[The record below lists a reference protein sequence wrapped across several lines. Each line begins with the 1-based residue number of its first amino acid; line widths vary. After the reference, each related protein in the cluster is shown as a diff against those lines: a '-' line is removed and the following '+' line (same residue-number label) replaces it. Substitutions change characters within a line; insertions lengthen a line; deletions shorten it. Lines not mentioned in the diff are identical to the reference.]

1 MKEKTYTIEGMTCAM
16 CSSAVQK
23 AISKVE
29 GVELSEVNLLTNKAT
44 VTMSDT
50 VSDSAIIKAVQDAGY
65 DGAVINE
72 LKEVVLDVDGMTCAM
87 CVNTIEKDVSKL
99 KGVDSVVV
107 NLISNQ
113 AKVIFNPGLVKTPE
127 IIHQIENSGYQAKV
141 HVAMTSSRY
150 DEQKVK
156 LKKQKHEVIV
166 ALVLAFIVMYIAMS
180 TMLGQFSLPLPEIIH
195 PDVNP
200 QNFAVTQILFS
211 IGVVY
216 LGRNFYTRG
225 IKNLFRKAPN
235 MDSLVAVGTG
245 AAIIYSVYNTI
256 LLFMG
261 DHHAV
266 HHLYYESAVVVLAL
280 IMFGKYLE
288 AKSKGQTSEAI
299 EALLNLKPKTA
310 TLLKDGL
317 EIEIDSDEI
326 ALGDLI
332 LVKPGSSIPVDGVI
346 VSGHSAVDESMITGE
361 SVPVDKAVS
370 DTVIMG
376 TMNASG
382 TITIQATAI
391 LGDTKLAKIVKLVED
406 AQAHK
411 APISKLVDKIS
422 GIFVPA
428 VMAIAVVTFVVWM
441 LVTKDLEQSLLHFVS
456 VLVIA
461 CPCALGLATPT
472 AIMVGTGQGAK
483 QGIFIKSAETLEK
496 AAHIDTVLFDKTN
509 TLTHGTLTLTH
520 LNSLQLSNRD
530 FLQLIASIEKYSQHP
545 LALAIVEKA
554 HQEGIELVSIDEF
567 EAIHGFGIKG
577 AYNNQQILVGNA
589 RLMKE
594 NNVSIDQVSKAYS
607 ELSATG
613 QTVMFMSI
621 DNELAGFVAVADVI
635 KEDAFTTIQE
645 LKKLGI
651 QSVMITGDQIQTAKY
666 IGKLAG
672 IDEVIAEV
680 LPEDKGNKVKELQS
694 KGHSVLMVGDGIN
707 DSVALV
713 QADIGIA
720 IGSGTDVAIE
730 SADIVLMN
738 NHLMDV
744 EKAVRL
750 SKATM
755 RNIKQNLF
763 WAFIY
768 NILGIPFA
776 MGVFEI
782 FGGPSLNPMIAGAA
796 MAFSSVSVISNALR
810 LKRFR

>member
-1 MKEKTYTIEGMTCAM
+1 MKEKTYIIEGMTCAM

-44 VTMSDT
+44 VTMQDT
-50 VSDSAIIKAVQDAGY
+50 VSDETILHAVREAGY
-65 DGAVINE
+65 DGSVINE
-72 LKEVVLDVDGMTCAM
+72 LKEVILDVDGMTCAM
-87 CVNTIEKDVSKL
+87 CVNTVEKDVLKL
-99 KGVDSVVV
+99 VGVDSVVV
-107 NLISNQ
+107 NLVSNQ

-127 IIHQIENSGYQAKV
+127 IIQQIENSGYQAKV

-150 DEQKVK
+150 DEQKEK
-156 LKKQKHEVIV
+156 LKKQKGEVII
-166 ALVLAFIVMYIAMS
+166 ALILSFIVMYIAMS

-200 QNFAVTQILFS
+200 INFAIAQIVFS
-211 IGVVY
+211 VGVIY
-216 LGRNFYTRG
+216 LGRHFYTRG
-225 IKNLFRKAPN
+225 IKNLIRKAPN

-245 AAIIYSVYNTI
+245 AAIIYSVYNTVLLI
-256 LLFMG
+256 LG

-310 TLLKDGL
+310 TLLKEGV

-326 ALGDLI
+326 ALNDLI
-332 LVKPGSSIPVDGVI
+332 IVKPGSSIPVDGVI
-346 VSGHSAVDESMITGE
+346 VSGRSAVDESMITGE
-361 SVPVDKAVS
+361 SVPVDKDIS
-370 DTVIMG
+370 DSVIMG

-382 TITIQATAI
+382 TLTIQATAI

-428 VMAIAVVTFVVWM
+428 VMAIAVLTFIVWM
-441 LVTKDLEQSLLHFVS
+441 LVTKDIEQSLLHFVS

-509 TLTHGTLTLTH
+509 TLTHG
-520 LNSLQLSNRD
+520 SLIVTQLHSLKLQQRE
-530 FLQLIASIEKYSQHP
+530 FLQLFASIEKYSQHP
-545 LALAIVEKA
+545 LALAIVENA
-554 HQEGIELVSIDEF
+554 NAENIDLISIDDF
-567 EAIHGFGIKG
+567 EAIHGFGIQG
-577 AYNNQQILVGNA
+577 MYNKQKILVGNA
-589 RLMKE
+589 RLMRE
-594 NNVSIDQVSKAYS
+594 NGVSIDQVMKEYS
-607 ELSATG
+607 DLSAIG
-613 QTVMFMSI
+613 QTVMFMSL
-621 DNELAGFVAVADVI
+621 DGELAGFVAVADVI
-635 KEDAFTTIQE
+635 KEDANETINA
-645 LKKLGI
+645 LKKQGI
-651 QSVMITGDQIQTAKY
+651 QSVMITGDQEQTAKY
-666 IGKLAG
+666 IAKLAG

-680 LPEDKGNKVKELQS
+680 LPEDKGNKVKELQD

-763 WAFIY
+763 WAFFY
-768 NILGIPFA
+768 NFLGIPFA

-796 MAFSSVSVISNALR
+796 MAFSSVSVVSNALR